1 MNNYPKE
8 TKMIIVTD
16 NDDVWKPCYLGNQVR
31 VGISAIGY
39 SNNYYI
45 KVNAWGMDDFGVEI
59 EYHCYNEEHLMQM
72 YEHFKHY
79 IYDKIVNGVNLE
91 WFYEHGFVRF

>member
-16 NDDVWKPCYLGNQVR
+16 DSDVWHPCYLGNQVR
-31 VGISAIGY
+31 VGISANHYGD
-39 SNNYYI
+39 NYYI

-59 EYHCYNEEHLMQM
+59 EYNCYNEKHLMQM
-72 YEHFKHY
+72 YNHFKYY

-91 WFYEHGFVRF
+91 WFYEHGFTNF